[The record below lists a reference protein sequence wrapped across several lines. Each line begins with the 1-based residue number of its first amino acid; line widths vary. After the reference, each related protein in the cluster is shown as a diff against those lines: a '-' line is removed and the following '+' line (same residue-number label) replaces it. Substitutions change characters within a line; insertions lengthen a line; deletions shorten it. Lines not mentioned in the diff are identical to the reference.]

1 MKDIKIAFFD
11 IDGTLTN
18 SKQELTENVINSLRY
33 LKNKGIILVLTSGR
47 WDSYILKYNK
57 DNLFDYIIANNGA
70 EIYDINNNKV
80 LYEEFMDKIDINI
93 IDSYCNENNIE
104 MINNTYFNRSNNII
118 DNIYQSV
125 IICKSI
131 QEVDDLKQYVNEL
144 NNTYISYISFAY
156 YKKITKNSYT
166 ININNKITNKGK
178 SVKYMLDYLNIDK
191 ENSICF
197 GDNINDLDMFNNVG
211 IKVCMDNGSNKLK
224 ELSDYITLSNDE
236 DGVAY
241 FINNYIKNRED

>member
-18 SKQELTENVINSLRY
+18 SKQVLTDNVINSLKY
-33 LKNKGIILVLTSGR
+33 LKSKDIILVLTSGR
-47 WDSYILKYNK
+47 WDSYILKYNI
-57 DNLFDYIIANNGA
+57 DDIFDYFIANNGA
-70 EIYDINNNKV
+70 EIYDINNKKIIF
-80 LYEEFMDKIDINI
+80 EELIDYNDINE
-93 IDSYCNENNIE
+93 IDNYCHKNNIE
-104 MINNTYFNRSNNII
+104 IIHNAYFNRSKSII

-125 IICKSI
+125 IICNSI
-131 QEVDDLKQYVNEL
+131 KEVDELKLYLNGL
-144 NNTYISYISFAY
+144 NNTYISYISYAY
-156 YKKITKNSYT
+156 YKKIIKGSYT

-178 SVKYMLDYLNIDK
+178 GVKHLLNYLNISK
-191 ENSICF
+191 EKSICF
-197 GDNINDLDMFNNVG
+197 GDNINDLDMFLNVG

-224 ELSDYITLSNDE
+224 EISDYITLSNDE

>member
-18 SKQELTENVINSLRY
+18 SKQELTKNVINSLRY

-47 WDSYILKYNK
+47 WDSYILNYNK

-70 EIYDINNNKV
+70 EIYDINSNKV

>member
-47 WDSYILKYNK
+47 WDSYILNYNI

-70 EIYDINNNKV
+70 EIYDINSNKV
-80 LYEEFMDKIDINI
+80 LYEEFMDKIDIKI
-93 IDSYCNENNIE
+93 INSYCNENNIE
-104 MINNTYFNRSNNII
+104 IINNASFNRSNNII
-118 DNIYQSV
+118 DDIYQSV

-156 YKKITKNSYT
+156 YKKIIKNSYT
-166 ININNKITNKGK
+166 ININSKITNKGK

-197 GDNINDLDMFNNVG
+197 GDNLNDLDMFNNVG

-236 DGVAY
+236 EGVAY

>member
-18 SKQELTENVINSLRY
+18 SKQELTDNVINSLRY

-47 WDSYILKYNK
+47 WDSYILNYNI

-70 EIYDINNNKV
+70 EIYDINSNKV

-156 YKKITKNSYT
+156 YKKITKKSYT

>member
-47 WDSYILKYNK
+47 WDSYILNYNK

-70 EIYDINNNKV
+70 EIYDINSNKV

-156 YKKITKNSYT
+156 YKKIKKNSYT

>member
-47 WDSYILKYNK
+47 WDSYILNYNI

-70 EIYDINNNKV
+70 EIYDINSNKV

-156 YKKITKNSYT
+156 YKKIIKNSYT

>member
-1 MKDIKIAFFD
+1 MKDIKIAFCD

-47 WDSYILKYNK
+47 WDSYILNYNI

-70 EIYDINNNKV
+70 EIYDINSNKV

-93 IDSYCNENNIE
+93 IDSYCNEKNIE

-156 YKKITKNSYT
+156 YKKIIKNSYT